1 MALAFDNAAERK
13 IYFYRVVPQEPK
25 KHPNWSLD
33 RKAVAKAIDD
43 LQGTDD
49 FYFEESDGRITC
61 AEVHDDGAPQQL
73 KFYAIRRSDLPSLDS
88 GTGDIGDLDLAED
101 EGLAEAVHLRLFP
114 NGIIG
119 FEAFFYGPRISRI
132 ETFLN
137 ERCATALGAP
147 VRVRQLFRGDVLARA
162 LKFEDIRVF
171 HARIHPS
178 KETRAAASGAGL
190 KGVMD
195 TASNFGADVWV
206 DVRLRAEPKDH
217 KFTER
222 VKDVFR
228 LWTDEDID
236 PSEFLMSADIE
247 GKNPETNKVEPLNM
261 LSDALVRVAEIPRE
275 SARSRALDSD
285 AAFDAIKAAYKQV
298 RPYLDDDGLAG

>member
-1 MALAFDNAAERK
+1 MAFDNAAERK

-25 KHPNWSLD
+25 NHPNWSLD
-33 RKAVAKAIDD
+33 RKALTKAIDD
-43 LQGTDD
+43 LQGTAD

-61 AEVHDDGAPQQL
+61 AEVYDDGAPQQL
-73 KFYAIRRSDLPSLDS
+73 KFYAVRRTDLPSLDS
-88 GTGDIGDLDLAED
+88 GTGDIGDLDLAEE

-132 ETFLN
+132 EAFLN
-137 ERCATALGAP
+137 DRCATALGAP
-147 VRVRQLFRGDVLARA
+147 VRIRQIFRGDVLARA

-171 HARIHPS
+171 HARVHPS
-178 KETRAAASGAGL
+178 KETIAAAKGAGL

-195 TASNFGADVWV
+195 TASSFGADVWV
-206 DVRLRAEPKDH
+206 DVRLRAEPKDP

-228 LWTDEDID
+228 FWRDQGID

-247 GKNPETNKVEPLNM
+247 GKNPESEKVEPLNM
-261 LSDALVRVAEIPRE
+261 LSDALVRMAEIPRE

-285 AAFDAIKAAYKQV
+285 AAFKAVSEAYKKV
-298 RPYLDDDGLAG
+298 RPYLDGDGLAG